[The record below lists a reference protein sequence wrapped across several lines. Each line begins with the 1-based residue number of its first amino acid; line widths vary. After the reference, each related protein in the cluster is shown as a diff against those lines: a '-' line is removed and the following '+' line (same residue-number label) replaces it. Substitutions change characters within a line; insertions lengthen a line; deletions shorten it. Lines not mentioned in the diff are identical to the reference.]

1 MLYTSIDNKK
11 IKDIKKLHQKKY
23 RDKTNTFLIETEH
36 LVLEAYKT
44 GYIKELILEQDTLF
58 PLDVETNYVTNDII
72 HYISDLE
79 SPSNVMAIC
88 NKKEEKEL
96 FLKLISVKGLGPKMA
111 LPMLATGSISMI
123 EEAIETEN
131 INYLKKFPKIGD
143 KVARQLVLDLKGKL
157 NVINTGLFKREDHSS
172 ELFDALVGLGYKQI
186 DVKKIVSKVDPTLDL
201 ENQIK
206 EALKLLLK

>member
-72 HYISDLE
+72 HYISNLE

-88 NKKEEKEL
+88 NKKEEK
-96 FLKLISVKGLGPKMA
+96 
-111 LPMLATGSISMI
+111 
-123 EEAIETEN
+123 
-131 INYLKKFPKIGD
+131 
-143 KVARQLVLDLKGKL
+143 
-157 NVINTGLFKREDHSS
+157 
-172 ELFDALVGLGYKQI
+172 KQ
-186 DVKKIVSKVDPTLDL
+186 V
-201 ENQIK
+201 QIK
-206 EALKLLLK
+206 V